1 MSGTEL
7 SRLLRQYPDKPWNWN
22 FLSENPS
29 ISIKDILTHPHKP
42 WNWTE
47 INLNPGITMEDIVNY
62 SDYPWSW
69 DDISQNLFTYS
80 SRMQALAIKKLKHAL
95 VGVRAKQLIDRKIIL
110 CYTELCD
117 DLINTVLCSLQA

>member
-1 MSGTEL
+1 MPVADEAL
-7 SRLLRQYPDKPWNWN
+7 FYV
-22 FLSENPS
+22 PS
-29 ISIKDILTHPHKP
+29 ISQSSVTHPHKP

-69 DDISQNLFTYS
+69 DNISQNLFTYS

-95 VGVRAKQLIDRKIIL
+95 VGVRAKRLIDSKRIL
-110 CYTELCD
+110 CYTEICN